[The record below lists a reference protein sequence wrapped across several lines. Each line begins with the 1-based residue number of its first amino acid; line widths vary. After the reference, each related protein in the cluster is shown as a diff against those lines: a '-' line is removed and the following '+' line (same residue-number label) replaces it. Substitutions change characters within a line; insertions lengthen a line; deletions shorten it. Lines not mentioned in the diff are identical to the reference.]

1 MAGISDLINKIKG
14 LLSKDRKPDP
24 SVMEGGDD
32 PEYMKRF
39 NFLWEQGFSERQIQA
54 IMSGEVNQTDIVP
67 ERMQMDENMNFSIP
81 QEPFTGAKGGIA
93 GYEDGGFIRNIW
105 NKLFSKGD
113 KKEGTISTIKR
124 KRFEFLD
131 ARVRSGLELSPEE
144 QLEYNQLKKMFK
156 RNGGTVD
163 LLESLMPRM
172 AGGGIKDLR
181 QAGGMSLGPGTEK
194 SDSIPAMLSDGE
206 FVMTSRAVRGLGDG
220 SRKLGAKRLYDMMHK
235 AERNATV

>member
-32 PEYMKRF
+32 PEYIKRF
-39 NFLWEQGFSERQIQA
+39 NFLWEQGFSQPQIDA
-54 IMSGEVNQTDIVP
+54 IIRGEVNQTDILP
-67 ERMQMDENMNFSIP
+67 ERMQMDENMNFFIP
-81 QEPFTGAKGGIA
+81 QEPFRGARGGI
-93 GYEDGGFIRNIW
+93 I
-105 NKLFSKGD
+105 
-113 KKEGTISTIKR
+113 
-124 KRFEFLD
+124 D
-131 ARVRSGLELSPEE
+131 AL
-144 QLEYNQLKKMFK
+144 N
-156 RNGGTVD
+156 
-163 LLESLMPRM
+163 SLIPRM
-172 AGGGIKDLR
+172 ANGGVRDLR
-181 QAGGMSLGPGTEK
+181 QSGGMSLGPGTEK